1 MGLFGKSAQ
10 PPAETPIG
18 PVDGS
23 QMRRAAD
30 FMERFNAAVGDDGA
44 LRAVCADI
52 YGAVGIRRPEDLFR
66 HADDLHLPWR
76 WLGAVGSAAAERGDA
91 MLVSRIFGCAGMWK
105 LQIAP
110 SLQAGDIL
118 DLVLPGAPPDIL
130 AGLAAAAL
138 PFLLA
143 LPDGAVIFG
152 NRTGNLT
159 AHGLALLA
167 ADQIT
172 EGGSSPAVTPEVAA
186 LARDVLAGRAGHP
199 ASAEPASARRTT
211 VPPAHANAPDLGAAI
226 AQMARIKAALTDLG
240 YRFRDLGTLTF
251 AAGVGVAFGDRDYLV
266 VSVSAGSERML
277 FLTSGVLKNI
287 SADQP
292 HDRLR
297 VLEKCNFL
305 TKKNPAC
312 PVFLHHAETYWDA
325 LVQQC
330 LVVDLVLADLL
341 AFGSFVEQLP
351 AMTRSA
357 REKLAEAG
365 VDGQAYA
372 WNDDDILRLLIRSVT

>member
-1 MGLFGKSAQ
+1 MSLFGRSAR

-23 QMRRAAD
+23 QMRQAAD

-66 HADDLHLPWR
+66 HADELHLPWR
-76 WLGAVGSAAAERGDA
+76 WLEAVGSAAAERGDA

-130 AGLAAAAL
+130 TGLAATAL

-152 NRTGNLT
+152 NQTGNLT

-172 EGGSSPAVTPEVAA
+172 EGGSSPVVTAEAAA

-199 ASAEPASARRTT
+199 AQAEPPSARRAA
-211 VPPAHANAPDLGAAI
+211 VPSAHAPDLGAAI
-226 AQMARIKAALTDLG
+226 AQMARVKAALTDLG
-240 YRFRDLGTLTF
+240 YRFRDLGTVTF

-266 VSVSAGSERML
+266 VSVSAGSEHMV
-277 FLTSGVLKNI
+277 FLTSGVLKNL

-325 LVQQC
+325 LMQQC
-330 LVVDLVLADLL
+330 LVVDLALADLL

-357 REKLAEAG
+357 REKFAEAG
-365 VDGQAYA
+365 AGGQVYA
-372 WNDDDILRLLIRSVT
+372 WNDDDIRRLLIRSVT